1 MNFPCRKRVQKQHQK
16 GGRADSRPVIDLII
30 KQSDPR
36 LYTELYMQVGREFG
50 KGERKGGKGD
60 GFR

>member
-1 MNFPCRKRVQKQHQK
+1 VQKQHQK